1 MPLLEGLHVRVEQRK
16 VVLLLYITNDRM
28 DSNIMLVRF
37 LASNSFR
44 LLAVPLANVSYIDS

>member
-1 MPLLEGLHVRVEQRK
+1 MRVEQRK